1 MVHKS
6 QICFNV
12 KLNILLYMY
21 SVLISMLI
29 MFPITELRNVCGSR
43 TKQASNIKLLFMSK
57 MTYMYIMCFPSLLP
71 VFKKSRNFVS
81 IQRTCKAN
89 FIDSVIC

>member
-12 KLNILLYMY
+12 KLNMLLYMY
-21 SVLISMLI
+21 SVLIPMLI

-43 TKQASNIKLLFMSK
+43 TKQASNIKLLLMSK

-71 VFKKSRNFVS
+71 VFKKNHETLSVYS
-81 IQRTCKAN
+81 IQKTCKAN
-89 FIDSVIC
+89 F